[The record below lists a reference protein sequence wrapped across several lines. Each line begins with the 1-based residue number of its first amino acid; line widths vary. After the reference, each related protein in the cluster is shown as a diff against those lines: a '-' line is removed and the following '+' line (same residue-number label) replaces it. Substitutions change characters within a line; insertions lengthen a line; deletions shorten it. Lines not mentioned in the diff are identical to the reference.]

1 MRRLTFLVL
10 ATIFCETGWCQVEDL
25 RVCRSIED
33 PLERVA
39 CYDAAVD
46 AAAADTTAPIIAT
59 TETSIRET
67 TVVPDE
73 PAQPEVDPV
82 ILFGRNE
89 SSIKDALE
97 VEDISEIVFPVAN
110 VRKTPVGRLVIV
122 LENGQIWVQADGE
135 RLNLKPGNE
144 VRIRTGLG
152 GSYYLNKT
160 SGSRS
165 IKVRRAD

>member
-10 ATIFCETGWCQVEDL
+10 ATIVCETGWCQAEDL

-46 AAAADTTAPIIAT
+46 AAAEDTTAPIIAT
-59 TETSIRET
+59 TEAPISDT
-67 TVVPDE
+67 TVIPDE

-82 ILFGRNE
+82 LLFGRSEN
-89 SSIKDALE
+89 SIKEALD
-97 VEDISEIVFPVAN
+97 VEEISEIVFPVAN
-110 VRKTPVGRLVIV
+110 VRKTPTGRLVIV
-122 LENGQIWVQADGE
+122 LENGQVWVQADGL
-135 RLNLKPGNE
+135 RLSLKPGNE
-144 VRIRTGLG
+144 VLIRAGLG
-152 GSYYLNKT
+152 GSYYLSKT